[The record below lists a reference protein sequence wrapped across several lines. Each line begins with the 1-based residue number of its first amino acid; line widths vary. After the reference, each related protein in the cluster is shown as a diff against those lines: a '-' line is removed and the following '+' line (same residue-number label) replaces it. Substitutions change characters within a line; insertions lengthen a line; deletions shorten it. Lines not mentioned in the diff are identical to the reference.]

1 MKKKKLPN
9 PEDDM
14 KIYKTEIPEKL
25 RKIEYMKQK
34 PPKITKT
41 TEIYEEHRGNTEK
54 AERNCA
60 AQQLRTRA
68 IPKSTTRFLRVLA
81 VHVN

>member
-34 PPKITKT
+34 PPKVTKT
-41 TEIYEEHRGNTEK
+41 TEIYEEHRGNT
-54 AERNCA
+54 
-60 AQQLRTRA
+60 
-68 IPKSTTRFLRVLA
+68 
-81 VHVN
+81 